1 MKMRGLSVAVA
12 LVLAVGATLGVFL
25 YVQGVKKEAKTPT
38 ANAVSVV
45 VSKKDIP
52 AGTKLDALITAGDF
66 TTLSVSKDAL
76 VQGAVTS
83 LSQLQGRTTNAFVL
97 HGEQISTV
105 RLQGTNTRTGGTLGL
120 SEGYQAITIAL
131 DTPRAG
137 GGIVA
142 ADDHITIYA
151 TLDSVSIIRGN
162 LQAFLKGK
170 QVDNTKQDIGD
181 FTIVVVPDVRVLRV
195 SSTGT
200 GVAAPTKGDIQL
212 TLELLPED
220 TQKLVFAQEHG
231 KIWLSLLAPGEK
243 GFDAPPLQVGDLLL
257 TSVGAGPV

>member
-25 YVQGVKKEAKTPT
+25 YVQGVRKESKTPL

-66 TTLSVSKDAL
+66 TTLSVSKDAV

-120 SEGYQAITIAL
+120 KEGYQAVTISL

-142 ADDHITIYA
+142 ADDHITVYA
-151 TLDSVSIIRGN
+151 TFDSVSITRADV
-162 LQAFLKGK
+162 QAFLKGK
-170 QVDNTKQDIGD
+170 DANVASLNVGD
-181 FTIVVVPDVRVLRV
+181 YTMVVVPDVRVLRI
-195 SSTGT
+195 SGAGA
-200 GVAAPTKGDIQL
+200 GVAAPTTGDIQL
-212 TLELLPED
+212 TLELLPVD
-220 TQKLVFAQEHG
+220 AQKLIFAQEQG
-231 KIWLSLLAPGEK
+231 KVWLSLLAPGEK
-243 GFDAPPLQVGDLLL
+243 GVDNPPVNDLGLLQAA
-257 TSVGAGPV
+257 GAGPA

>member
-1 MKMRGLSVAVA
+1 MKMRGLSVVVA

-25 YVQGVKKEAKTPT
+25 YVQGVKKEAKAPI
-38 ANAVSVV
+38 ANSVSVV

-52 AGTKLDALITAGDF
+52 AGTKLDALITQGAF

-120 SEGYQAITIAL
+120 SEGYQAVTISL

-137 GGIVA
+137 GGVVS
-142 ADDHITIYA
+142 ADDHITVYA
-151 TLDSVSIIRGN
+151 TFDSVSIIRGDV
-162 LQAFLKGK
+162 QAFLRGK
-170 QVDNTKQDIGD
+170 DPKSATLNVGQYTM
-181 FTIVVVPDVRVLRV
+181 VVVADVRVLRV
-195 SSTGT
+195 SGAAA
-200 GVAAPTKGDIQL
+200 GVAAPTTGDIQL

-220 TQKLVFAQEHG
+220 AQKLIFAQEQGH
-231 KIWLSLLAPGEK
+231 IWLSLLAPGEK
-243 GFDAPPLQVGDLLL
+243 GVNEAPITGVDLL
-257 TSVGAGPV
+257 VGAGPA